1 MQLFFFEKA
10 IHPYVATQPDE
21 LSLEV
26 ADVVNVLRKMADGN
40 VFWFYL
46 INHIFF
52 QTRVILTND
61 VGFLIIINPINKTNN
76 FSVGLVV
83 DFDGFG
89 CV

>member
-1 MQLFFFEKA
+1 
-10 IHPYVATQPDE
+10 

-52 QTRVILTND
+52 KTRVILTND
-61 VGFLIIINPINKTNN
+61 VGFELLLTQLTNK
-76 FSVGLVV
+76 
-83 DFDGFG
+83 
-89 CV
+89 